1 MLSTTTCTGA
11 SHTGKAPGVLLDQ
24 DADEALQ
31 AADDG
36 AVQHHR
42 PVAGAVFAHIF
53 GVQPLGH
60 GEVHLHGAALP
71 LAAQIASLS
80 VYSILGP

>member
-1 MLSTTTCTGA
+1 M
-11 SHTGKAPGVLLDQ
+11 LLDQ

-36 AVQHHR
+36 AVQHDR
-42 PVAGAVFAHIF
+42 AWRRAVFAHIF
-53 GVQPLGH
+53 GIQALGMLKSTCIVPH
-60 GEVHLHGAALP
+60 CHCRP
-71 LAAQIASLS
+71 IASFS

>member
-1 MLSTTTCTGA
+1 
-11 SHTGKAPGVLLDQ
+11 VLLDQ

-42 PVAGAVFAHIF
+42 AVAAPSSSATYS
-53 GVQPLGH
+53 
-60 GEVHLHGAALP
+60 
-71 LAAQIASLS
+71 ASSRSGMEKSTCIVPHCHWRPSASFS